1 MANNFDSNITQKL
14 ARTFLEPFDTDRVI
28 SKNVNTQLLSGQF
41 NPASGD
47 TVSFKRPTDYTSTRT
62 SDGDISGGTANSI
75 ITGKASGVVQDMFS
89 VELDWNTVDQA
100 LKMDQLEELIAPAAR
115 RIVTDMEVDFA
126 AFAMKNTALLAG
138 DVGTAVG
145 SANDAWDDVAG
156 AGAIMQASGV
166 PMDNSWCYF
175 ANPFTQR
182 KLASNQRS
190 LGGETGNMS
199 ANQRAVI
206 TENFAGLKVMT
217 ANTLPTYTTGTGADR
232 AGTLSGTPTATYLA
246 AKDTMTMS
254 IAVTAFQANLVV
266 AAGETITVTG
276 RNRLNLSTRQPIID
290 ETGAEILFSGTV
302 TAAVTLGASGE
313 GTLVITGPAIFEAT
327 GAYNTVD
334 SALTSGDVVTLGG
347 AATTLIQPNLFWH
360 KQAFAIGSVPIPKLY
375 STDTIATTKDGL
387 QIRVSKG
394 ASIREN
400 KQIVRFDLLP
410 AYACLNPFFAGQ
422 GFGVA

>member
-1 MANNFDSNITQKL
+1 MANNFDSNITPKL
-14 ARTFLEPFDTDRVI
+14 AKTFLNAFESDRVI

-41 NPASGD
+41 NPSTGD
-47 TVSFKRPTDYTSTRT
+47 TVSFKRPTDYVSTRT

-75 ITGKASGVVQDMFS
+75 ITGKAAGVVQDMFT
-89 VELDWNTVDQA
+89 VELDWNLVDQA
-100 LKMDQLEELIAPAAR
+100 LKMDQLDELIAPAAK

-126 AFAMKNTALLAG
+126 KFAMHNTALLAG
-138 DVGTAVG
+138 TVGTGVTT
-145 SANDAWDDVAG
+145 WDHVAE

-166 PMDNSWCYF
+166 PMDASWCYF

-190 LGGETGNMS
+190 LGGETGSMT
-199 ANQRAVI
+199 ANKMATI
-206 TENFAGLKVMT
+206 TDNFAGMRVMT
-217 ANTLPTYTTGTGADR
+217 CNTLGSYTTGTGADR
-232 AGTLSGTPTATYLA
+232 AGTLSATPTATYLA

-276 RNRLNLSTRQPIID
+276 RNRLNLSTRQAIVD

-313 GTLVITGPAIFEAT
+313 GTLVITGPAIYEAT
-327 GAYNTVD
+327 GAYNTVA

-347 AATTLIQPNLFWH
+347 AAATLIQPNLFWH

-375 STDTIATTKDGL
+375 STDTIATTSDGL

-394 ASIREN
+394 ASLREN
-400 KQIVRFDLLP
+400 KNIVRFDFLP
-410 AYACLNPFFAGQ
+410 AYGVMNPFFAGQ
-422 GFGVA
+422 GFGSA